1 VRSKGVTPLEVMG
14 KYVLFG
20 LLILLSL
27 LLDLYIY
34 QGVKVL
40 TAHLKPATRES
51 IHWAYWGIT
60 SFFVVPFLVGIL
72 FFGLGVQN
80 VFFRRFLLPCFF
92 INIIT
97 KLFPAF
103 FLLVDDAFRALRW
116 TFRQAAPVLV
126 SSPPVSMGI
135 SRSTFLTK
143 VAVVTAAVPALTMS
157 YGIISGAHDYRVRRV
172 KVKLP
177 HLPSAFH
184 GLRIGQLS
192 DIHSGS
198 FFNKTAVKRGVEMLL
213 REKPDIIFFTGDLVN
228 NTADELNDYFDVF
241 NKVKAPLGVY
251 ATLGNHDYGDYI
263 RWESSSAKQKNHQAM
278 RAAHQ
283 QLGWHL
289 LMNEHK
295 IITQGSD
302 QLAVIGVENWGA
314 RGFSKYGRLDQAY
327 CGAEDVPVKLLL
339 SHDPSH
345 WDAQIRPHYPD
356 IDITF
361 SGHTHG
367 GQFGIEVGPLKWSP
381 VQYLYKQWAG
391 LYREG
396 TQYLY
401 VNRGYGYIGYPGR
414 IGILPEITMMEL
426 ERAPS

>member
-1 VRSKGVTPLEVMG
+1 MSRYT
-14 KYVLFG
+14 LFA
-20 LLILLSL
+20 LLIVLSL
-27 LLDLYIY
+27 LIDLYIY

-51 IHWAYWGIT
+51 IHWAYWGVT
-60 SFFVVPFLVGIL
+60 GVLVVPFLLGI
-72 FFGLGVQN
+72 FFSGLSFQSI
-80 VFFRRFLLPCFF
+80 FFRRFLLPFFF
-92 INIIT
+92 INVTT
-97 KLFPAF
+97 KLFAAL
-103 FLLVDDAFRALRW
+103 FLLLDDVFRALRW
-116 TFRQAAPVLV
+116 TFCQAVPTPI
-126 SSPPVSMGI
+126 SGPPTGTGI

-143 VAVVTAAVPALTMS
+143 TAMIATAVPVLTMG

-198 FFNKTAVKRGVEMLL
+198 FFNKTAVKRGVAMLL
-213 REKPDIIFFTGDLVN
+213 SEKSDIIFFTGDLVN
-228 NTADELNDYFDVF
+228 NTANELDAYIDVF
-241 NKVKAPLGVY
+241 DQVKAPLGVY
-251 ATLGNHDYGDYI
+251 SVLGNHDYGDYV
-263 RWESSSAKQKNHQAM
+263 RWDSLSAKRKNHQAIC
-278 RAAHQ
+278 AAHQ

-289 LMNEHK
+289 LMNDHK
-295 IITQGSD
+295 IIAQGSD
-302 QLAVIGVENWGA
+302 QMAVMGVENWGT
-314 RGFSKYGRLDQAY
+314 GFFPKYGRLDQAY
-327 CGAEDVPVKLLL
+327 CATEDVPVKLLL

-345 WDAQIRPHYPD
+345 WDAQIRPQYPN

-367 GQFGIEVGPLKWSP
+367 GQLGIEVGSFKWSP
-381 VQYLYKQWAG
+381 VQYRYKQWAG
-391 LYREG
+391 LYQEG

-414 IGILPEITMMEL
+414 IGILPEITIMEL
-426 ERAPS
+426 EKA

>member
-1 VRSKGVTPLEVMG
+1 MG
-14 KYVLFG
+14 RYAVVV
-20 LLILLSL
+20 LLILMSL
-27 LLDLYIY
+27 LLDLYVY

-40 TAHLKPATRES
+40 TMHLKPATRVG
-51 IHWAYWGIT
+51 IHWAYWGCT
-60 SFFVVPFLVGIL
+60 SFIVLSLSYLVGIF
-72 FFGLGVQN
+72 FFGLGSQSG
-80 VFFRRFLLPCFF
+80 FFRRFLLPFVF
-92 INIIT
+92 INVTT
-97 KLFPAF
+97 KLFAAL
-103 FLLVDDAFRALRW
+103 FLLLDDIVRVFRW
-116 TFRQAAPVLV
+116 TFHQAVLTPGRV
-126 SSPPVSMGI
+126 PAASTGI
-135 SRSTFLTK
+135 SRSVFLTK
-143 VAVVTAAVPALTMS
+143 TAMIAAAFPVLTMS

-172 KVKLP
+172 KIKLP

-198 FFNKTAVKRGVEMLL
+198 FFNKTAVKGGVEMLL
-213 REKPDIIFFTGDLVN
+213 REKSDIIFFTGDLVN

-241 NKVKAPLGVY
+241 NKIKAPLGVY
-251 ATLGNHDYGDYI
+251 STLGNHDYGDYVQ
-263 RWESSSAKQKNHQAM
+263 WPSPSAKQKNHQAM

-289 LMNEHK
+289 LMNACK

-302 QLAVIGVENWGA
+302 KLAVIGVENWSA

-327 CGAEDVPVKLLL
+327 SGTEAAPVKLLL
-339 SHDPSH
+339 SHDPTH
-345 WDAQIRPHYPD
+345 WDAQVRPHYPD

-367 GQFGIEVGPLKWSP
+367 GQLGIEVGDFKWSP

-391 LYREG
+391 LYQES

-414 IGILPEITMMEL
+414 IGILPEITIVEL
-426 ERAPS
+426 EKA

>member
-1 VRSKGVTPLEVMG
+1 MG
-14 KYVLFG
+14 RYTLFA
-20 LLILLSL
+20 LLILLFL

-40 TAHLKPATRES
+40 TVHLKPATREN
-51 IHWAYWGIT
+51 IHWAYWGVT
-60 SFFVVPFLVGIL
+60 SFFVVPFLLGIF
-72 FFGLGVQN
+72 FFGLSFQSGV
-80 VFFRRFLLPCFF
+80 FRRFLLPFFF
-92 INIIT
+92 INVTT
-97 KLFPAF
+97 KLFAAV
-103 FLLVDDAFRALRW
+103 FLLLDDVVRALRW
-116 TFRQAAPVLV
+116 IFRQEAHVLV
-126 SSPPVSMGI
+126 SSPPISTAI

-143 VAVVTAAVPALTMS
+143 AAMIAAAVPVFTMS

-198 FFNKTAVKRGVEMLL
+198 FFNKTAVKGGVEMLL
-213 REKPDIIFFTGDLVN
+213 REKSDIIFFTGDLVN

-251 ATLGNHDYGDYI
+251 ATLGNHDYGDYVH
-263 RWESSSAKQKNHQAM
+263 WASPSAKQKNYQTLC
-278 RAAHQ
+278 AAHQ

-289 LMNEHK
+289 LMNACK
-295 IITQGSD
+295 IINQGSD
-302 QLAVIGVENWGA
+302 QLAVIGVENWGTG
-314 RGFSKYGRLDQAY
+314 GFPKYGRLDKAY
-327 CGAEDVPVKLLL
+327 CGTEDAPVKLLL

-345 WDAQIRPHYPD
+345 WDAQVRPHYPD

-367 GQFGIEVGPLKWSP
+367 GQLGIEVGSLKWSP
-381 VQYLYKQWAG
+381 VKYFYKQWAG
-391 LYREG
+391 LYQEG

-414 IGILPEITMMEL
+414 IGILPEITIMEL
-426 ERAPS
+426 ERA